1 MAGLIAKGNRLYKA
15 ESSSS
20 FLGLDVCGTGIPN
33 STARSYVFFLSQ
45 AHFTVFQQGVVTRK
59 NSASRSRWRENATTV
74 SSLVGNNTQPFI
86 RCGVPLSIT
95 FPQASFPCC

>member
-20 FLGLDVCGTGIPN
+20 VLGLDVCGTGIPN
-33 STARSYVFFLSQ
+33 STARSYVFFLSH

-74 SSLVGNNTQPFI
+74 SSLVIYNTQPFI
-86 RCGVPLSIT
+86 PYPCPASNT
-95 FPQASFPCC
+95 FSRV